1 MTTEKQTQYET
12 LTRYDFTM
20 PQQEFLLY
28 VVRRNDVIDAIDLG
42 CIFAKHGANFEAIAD
57 EILEVSLRVVHWDKE
72 NNHAD
77 IARNLER
84 AKRLD
89 ETKA

>member
-1 MTTEKQTQYET
+1 MTTEEQTENQT
-12 LTRYDFTM
+12 LSRFDFTDA
-20 PQQEFLLY
+20 QQDFLLH
-28 VVRRNDVIDAIDLG
+28 VVRCNDVIDAIDLG
-42 CIFAKHGANFEAIAD
+42 CIIANHGANFEAIAD
-57 EILEVSLRVVHWDKE
+57 EILEAYFVSRHWDHQDRHSE
-72 NNHAD
+72 